1 MILGGIGQSLAS
13 AADCPM
19 YSLKYDMDGDG
30 YISRMEWGNF
40 TCAGCDADAY
50 CVTAG
55 RRGGEQQNT
64 FVSSCNDGSG
74 DSLPGCEYG
83 FDWLDSPWKLSSMQ
97 ASAFYDRPSTSG
109 AAHHRALNQG
119 FSESRSDSSR
129 DQFPAG
135 DGRLSPDELWT
146 PRCNLF
152 LDMISLKEIDPHMM
166 LVVFLPALLFES
178 ACFGIDM
185 GIFLKQLPQVCTG
198 HKARTHAATS
208 PLHVPPPLT
217 RA

>member
-55 RRGGEQQNT
+55 RRGGEQRHT
-64 FVSSCNDGSG
+64 FISSCNDGSDA
-74 DSLPGCEYG
+74 DSAPGCEYG

-97 ASAFYDRPSTSG
+97 TAAFYDDPRAR
-109 AAHHRALNQG
+109 AAARAQ
-119 FSESRSDSSR
+119 
-129 DQFPAG
+129 
-135 DGRLSPDELWT
+135 
-146 PRCNLF
+146 
-152 LDMISLKEIDPHMM
+152 
-166 LVVFLPALLFES
+166 PALPRGPSGLVSS
-178 ACFGIDM
+178 AVPG
-185 GIFLKQLPQVCTG
+185 GRRPAV
-198 HKARTHAATS
+198 AR
-208 PLHVPPPLT
+208 
-217 RA
+217 